1 MSDPKSGRDRPNDP
15 DMMHGPAPETAPGA
29 PHVDRAPTVRM
40 ARMSKVTIQ
49 ALIQAQQVS
58 IHLQP
63 IVHLATGGVFAYE
76 GLCRCAVR
84 ELASPFQ
91 LLGAAVDQGAM
102 GLLGRHLRHQAMRM
116 VPGARMFINVH
127 PAELDEEFLASEDDP
142 IFTHDG
148 EVVIEIPESAPL
160 MQFRFAHSTLD
171 TLRKRG
177 IKIAIDDFGAGY
189 SNIGYITALEPEVVK
204 LDRELIAGVEP
215 GSRQQRLLAS
225 LNALCIAQGA
235 CVVAEGIETETELAA
250 VVEAGIPLAQ
260 GYLFGH
266 PSPSGAMTWQPR
278 LARP

>member
-1 MSDPKSGRDRPNDP
+1 MG
-15 DMMHGPAPETAPGA
+15 HHPEAVHADGA
-29 PHVDRAPTVRM
+29 PTSRM
-40 ARMSKVTIQ
+40 ARLSKVSIP
-49 ALIQAQQVS
+49 ALIQTQQVF

-91 LLGAAVDQGAM
+91 LLNAAVEQGAM

-127 PAELDEEFLASEDDP
+127 PAELDEEFLASADDP
-142 IFTHDG
+142 IFNYDG

-160 MQFRFAHSTLD
+160 IQFRFAHSTLD
-171 TLRKRG
+171 ALRKRG
-177 IKIAIDDFGAGY
+177 IKVAIDDFGAGY
-189 SNIGYITALEPEVVK
+189 SNIGYITAFAPEVVK

-225 LNALCIAQGA
+225 LNSLCIAQGA

-260 GYLFGH
+260 GFLFGQ
-266 PSPSGAMTWQPR
+266 PSATGALEWQPKLSR
-278 LARP
+278 H